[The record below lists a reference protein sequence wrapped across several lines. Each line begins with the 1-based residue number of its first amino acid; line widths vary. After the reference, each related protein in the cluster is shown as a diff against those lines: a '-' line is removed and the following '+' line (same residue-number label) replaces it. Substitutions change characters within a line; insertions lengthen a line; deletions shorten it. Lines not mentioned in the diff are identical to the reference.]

1 MGWRV
6 QFLERGKKVNLL
18 LYKRSHMWNRLGMR
32 KKKKPTNRDQIA
44 QIYSLLESHPE
55 MAERMLSILKIA
67 DEPVESGKIRSAD
80 EIESL
85 ISEELRLLGNETVST
100 WAGSVDESI
109 SAAFKAENPR
119 AQLREKKTSNG
130 GLDSD

>member
-1 MGWRV
+1 
-6 QFLERGKKVNLL
+6 
-18 LYKRSHMWNRLGMR
+18 MR

-55 MAERMLSILKIA
+55 MAERMLSILKIT

-85 ISEELRLLGNETVST
+85 IFEELRLLGNETVST

>member
-1 MGWRV
+1 
-6 QFLERGKKVNLL
+6 
-18 LYKRSHMWNRLGMR
+18 
-32 KKKKPTNRDQIA
+32 
-44 QIYSLLESHPE
+44 

-85 ISEELRLLGNETVST
+85 IFEELRLLGNETVST

-119 AQLREKKTSNG
+119 AQLREKK
-130 GLDSD
+130 LKMVDSIRISPGQ

>member
-1 MGWRV
+1 
-6 QFLERGKKVNLL
+6 
-18 LYKRSHMWNRLGMR
+18 MR

-85 ISEELRLLGNETVST
+85 IFEELRLLGNETVST

-119 AQLREKKTSNG
+119 AQLREKK
-130 GLDSD
+130 LQMVDSIRISPSQ